1 MGFSAAGLQSRG
13 RKETR
18 RNKYCDSFT
27 KKQKT
32 GSNPQPTLAPELDEL
47 NQFVE
52 TVAAE
57 EEVKNPDTSFV
68 TRVFQPDTDDDPGD
82 PDLDILT
89 DFNDEDSEIS
99 DSEGLS
105 ENGDDGAPFNFQ
117 MDPGVIDTLV
127 ANVEHAHNAEPMESD
142 RRFGP

>member
-18 RNKYCDSFT
+18 RNRYCDSFT
-27 KKQKT
+27 KEAEEELE
-32 GSNPQPTLAPELDEL
+32 PPTDACPELDEL

-68 TRVFQPDTDDDPGD
+68 TRVFQRDTDDDPCD
-82 PDLDILT
+82 PDLEILT
-89 DFNDEDSEIS
+89 NFDDEDSEIS

-105 ENGDDGAPFNFQ
+105 ENEDNCAPFTVQ
-117 MDPGVIDTLV
+117 MDPGVIDTLI
-127 ANVEHAHNAEPMESD
+127 AEVEHAHNAEPMKND